1 MSRAGFGA
9 AIGAAGTTAYLRP
22 DLVLDWARNAATSGA
37 TLSHTAMQ
45 SKEMAELSRMVGPR
59 AQPEKPTRS
68 IPMVF
73 SSFSAIHLPW
83 LISYL
88 THSQVEQLA
97 REVRGAK
104 TVTVVH
110 TDRNGYTSTIAFYTA
125 LAVGA
130 GTLYL
135 VVIKGW
141 RLRDL
146 GWVTRRAFRQG
157 IDGLSAGLDSLAAR
171 LADAKTRLTARIAEV
186 SRKQDEA
193 AASTAAMRAHLADV
207 GQDVEAVRGEVGQ
220 VHAAVLDMD
229 ATLSDIGVNQR
240 HALHGIFVL
249 CKAVGELAAGSTIPS
264 KAELLEYTQS
274 PVWQRMRPQGLEG
287 ILQASNSEDQPWE
300 RRRYMLGPDSG
311 AEEPAVNR
319 PEPAFLKMLPRDIDS
334 AAASGRGGFV
344 VPGGSSRSSG
354 AGVQFVNGQQ
364 TNYGFSFGRSGSDW

>member
-1 MSRAGFGA
+1 M
-9 AIGAAGTTAYLRP
+9 
-22 DLVLDWARNAATSGA
+22 
-37 TLSHTAMQ
+37 
-45 SKEMAELSRMVGPR
+45 
-59 AQPEKPTRS
+59 
-68 IPMVF
+68 
-73 SSFSAIHLPW
+73 
-83 LISYL
+83 
-88 THSQVEQLA
+88 
-97 REVRGAK
+97 
-104 TVTVVH
+104 
-110 TDRNGYTSTIAFYTA
+110 
-125 LAVGA
+125 
-130 GTLYL
+130 YL

>member
-1 MSRAGFGA
+1 M
-9 AIGAAGTTAYLRP
+9 
-22 DLVLDWARNAATSGA
+22 
-37 TLSHTAMQ
+37 
-45 SKEMAELSRMVGPR
+45 
-59 AQPEKPTRS
+59 
-68 IPMVF
+68 
-73 SSFSAIHLPW
+73 
-83 LISYL
+83 
-88 THSQVEQLA
+88 
-97 REVRGAK
+97 
-104 TVTVVH
+104 VH
-110 TDRNGYTSTIAFYTA
+110 TDNSGHGSTIAFYTA

-135 VVIKGW
+135 VVVKGW

-193 AASTAAMRAHLADV
+193 AASSAAMRAHLADV
-207 GQDVEAVRGEVGQ
+207 GQDVEAVRGEVSQ

-249 CKAVGELAAGSTIPS
+249 CKAVGELSAGSSIPS

-274 PVWQRMRPQGLEG
+274 PVWQRMQPQGLEG
-287 ILQASNSEDQPWE
+287 ILQASNSEEPWG
-300 RRRYMLGPDSG
+300 RRRFMLGPEIEVPDHS
-311 AEEPAVNR
+311 VNR

-334 AAASGRGGFV
+334 SSPGGGSAHARGAILPGSSSRAGATAGGGFV
-344 VPGGSSRSSG
+344 GG
-354 AGVQFVNGQQ
+354 Q
-364 TNYGFSFGRSGSDW
+364 TGYGFSFGRNGNDW